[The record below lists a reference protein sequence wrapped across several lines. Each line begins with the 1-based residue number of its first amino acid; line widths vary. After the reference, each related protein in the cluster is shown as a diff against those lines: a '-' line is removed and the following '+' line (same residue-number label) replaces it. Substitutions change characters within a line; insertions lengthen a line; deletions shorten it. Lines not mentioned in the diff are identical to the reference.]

1 MNMDSNKED
10 AIEKIY
16 RLTLQDA
23 EFNAALRKKLK
34 IESSANV
41 VLDNDRRLDEI
52 YELCIKKLLVNR
64 EMSFM
69 QIFL

>member
-1 MNMDSNKED
+1 MDSNKED

-52 YELCIKKLLVNR
+52 YELCIEKITRKQGD
-64 EMSFM
+64 EFM